1 MVLENGG
8 LPPPL
13 QLYAA
18 AAAAGGC
25 FGPAARPVIPHFFHT
40 AVANFSAAARS
51 GFPVGLAGFGV
62 PSDNVI
68 LSFESIKILKF
79 KDSFLDGNQSSLP
92 TDTARP
98 TVKPAHF
105 FHTRSFKLIID

>member
-62 PSDNVI
+62 PP
-68 LSFESIKILKF
+68 
-79 KDSFLDGNQSSLP
+79 GNLCYIISLQ
-92 TDTARP
+92 TIYY
-98 TVKPAHF
+98 F
-105 FHTRSFKLIID
+105 

>member
-62 PSDNVI
+62 PSG
-68 LSFESIKILKF
+68 KF
-79 KDSFLDGNQSSLP
+79 ATHRIML
-92 TDTARP
+92 
-98 TVKPAHF
+98 V
-105 FHTRSFKLIID
+105 